1 MKADIR
7 DGADRANYFSMLAY
21 SERKESFSM
30 SAPSRYSDLRYMAC
44 NPDATASMCRETG
57 GGSSGRLRPQGDQV
71 AAPSGTGSVLRSEAT
86 TSAGANVG

>member
-1 MKADIR
+1 
-7 DGADRANYFSMLAY
+7 MLAY

-57 GGSSGRLRPQGDQV
+57 GRIFGEAETTGRPG
-71 AAPSGTGSVLRSEAT
+71 RSAIGNRQRLAERGHDM
-86 TSAGANVG
+86 AGANVG